1 MKKIIST
8 LFTCICLIIIVT
20 ACSKDSY
27 ADKLDKEDKAIK
39 EFIKKKGFNIV
50 DQYPASRVF
59 RDKEYFR
66 DPSTGVYIHVIDSG
80 RIDKIEKGDK
90 VFMRFYDTS
99 FIMSSPDSVFTND
112 KPNYDEYQAMEII
125 YGNSDSYT
133 YSASS
138 SSYMY
143 YYLSPGV
150 ARPLDFNLGDKAEVS
165 LLVPFV
171 NGSYY
176 QLNSA
181 YEPIFYGRL
190 KYTKY

>member
-1 MKKIIST
+1 MKKIISL
-8 LFTCICLIIIVT
+8 LFACISLMIVFA

-39 EFIKKKGFNIV
+39 EFIKQKGFNIV
-50 DQYPASRVF
+50 NEYPASRVF
-59 RDKEYFR
+59 RDKEYFK

-80 RIDKIEKGDK
+80 RTDKIVKGDK

-99 FIMSSPDSVFTND
+99 YVMTSPDSIYSND
-112 KPNYDEYQAMEII
+112 KPNADEYQAMEIT
-125 YGNSDSYT
+125 YGNSDTYT
-133 YSASS
+133 YSTSAYN
-138 SSYMY
+138 YMY

-150 ARPLDFNLGDKAEVS
+150 VRPLDFNLGDRAEVS
-165 LLVPFV
+165 VLVPFV

-176 QLNSA
+176 QQYSS

-190 KYTKY
+190 KYIKY